1 MHTRNQR
8 GWLIA
13 KDGVAGTLAGNSMAS
28 PVDKHLQRRF
38 VHQEVLVRDIPG
50 IGTRQAK
57 HQQVTNRQ
65 LRNRLLPGQH
75 ILGRAQLAY
84 QGDVLT
90 AYLRGFVP
98 RITVNGWLWSC
109 AAGVRK

>member
-1 MHTRNQR
+1 M
-8 GWLIA
+8 
-13 KDGVAGTLAGNSMAS
+13 
-28 PVDKHLQRRF
+28 
-38 VHQEVLVRDIPG
+38 HQEVLVRDIPG

-90 AYLRGFVP
+90 AYLRGICAPHNRERMVMVL
-98 RITVNGWLWSC
+98 RCRRAEMMSAASTNGKKLAV
-109 AAGVRK
+109 AAF